1 MAKYIKLWDEI
12 EYLTETIN
20 DGKASKFDKD
30 FMKIRFE
37 SDDNLPLNIT
47 LNLHMLTVVVRSVFK
62 EDGKYYPQIF

>member
-20 DGKASKFDKD
+20 DGKAGKFDRD